1 MGTRTFARW
10 MNSRDPEFSLWSNE
24 EYSRPLLSYISK
36 IYGQMEN
43 RHRVLDPLRIAFNR
57 SDELD
62 ELDRLYTIIKQLEKQ
77 PGSFLK
83 T

>member
-10 MNSRDPEFSLWSNE
+10 MNSRDPRFSLWSNE

-36 IYGQMEN
+36 IYGQKEN
-43 RHRVLDPLRIAFNR
+43 RYRVLDPLRIPFNR

-62 ELDRLYTIIKQLEKQ
+62 QLYTIIKQLEKQ